1 MMVEKNSV
9 TKRESERKE
18 GYAAVEKAV
27 QLESLK
33 KVSETWVRY

>member
-18 GYAAVEKAV
+18 GYVAVEKAV
-27 QLESLK
+27 QLK
-33 KVSETWVRY
+33 F